1 MSNPRF
7 MVFKLKDLK
16 IPLIIVLIAVALLV
30 FLLFRNKDAAQT
42 FAPSDTYQDG
52 KYIAGISLSD
62 AEMDLIV
69 EVQDN
74 KITSVALAGL
84 DEKTSMLYKD
94 LAYGIDYVNTYVTAT
109 QSLEL
114 PQNTSASAAAYL
126 LMDAVKVAL
135 SDDKNTQ
142 ITSTYEKLALPSD
155 EAAVNNPS
163 DEISAEVSDE
173 QADAKSADVSTE
185 NSQTKDASTDKNAN
199 KDTSEHTSIIEE
211 EIIEE

>member
-7 MVFKLKDLK
+7 MVFKLKDLR
-16 IPLIIVLIAVALLV
+16 IPLIILLVAVALFV
-30 FLLFRNKDAAQT
+30 FLLFKNKNAAQT

-69 EVQDN
+69 EIADS
-74 KITSVALAGL
+74 KITSVSLDGL
-84 DEKTSMLYKD
+84 DEKTSALYKD

-114 PQNTSASAAAYL
+114 PQNTNTSAATNM

-135 SDDKNTQ
+135 SNDENTQ
-142 ITSTYEKLALPSD
+142 ISSTYEKLDLADTEAVKNTESDALSLKTPSD
-155 EAAVNNPS
+155 
-163 DEISAEVSDE
+163 
-173 QADAKSADVSTE
+173 QADANSVDKEINKTDTNEKE
-185 NSQTKDASTDKNAN
+185 NSEASP
-199 KDTSEHTSIIEE
+199 HTSIIEE
-211 EIIEE
+211 EVIEQ

>member
-7 MVFKLKDLK
+7 MVFKLKDLR
-16 IPLIIVLIAVALLV
+16 IPLIIVCIAVALFV

-69 EVQDN
+69 EVKDS
-74 KITSVALAGL
+74 KIASISLAGL
-84 DEKTSMLYKD
+84 DEKTSTLYKD
-94 LAYGIDYVNTYVTAT
+94 LAYGIDYVDTYVTAT

-114 PQNTSASAAAYL
+114 PQNTNASAATNM

-135 SDDKNTQ
+135 SDDEDMQ
-142 ITSTYEKLALPSD
+142 ITSTYEKVDLINAES
-155 EAAVNNPS
+155 AANIS
-163 DEISAEVSDE
+163 LDEINIETPNEQVDATSAAE
-173 QADAKSADVSTE
+173 QPETADKADKVNLE
-185 NSQTKDASTDKNAN
+185 D
-199 KDTSEHTSIIEE
+199 SEHTSIIEE
-211 EIIEE
+211 EVIEE